1 MLQFVTVYFLRCK
14 TSSDLLRFV
23 CFRFVLGKPRRKY
36 TGCKTCS
43 ASDHISSPRH
53 KLVIWLS
60 SCNITVFLLRI
71 IEAPWANFLRDT
83 IPFFLNNSSRRKN
96 YIECARLCP
105 GLINACLHVEYNFTT
120 VLIVFVSVNNS
131 VYNFWRIPAVR
142 VLFLNTAWEC
152 KQFRIPLYIYI

>member
-14 TSSDLLRFV
+14 TSSDCLRFV

-43 ASDHISSPRH
+43 AWDHISSPRH
-53 KLVIWLS
+53 KLVTWLN

-71 IEAPWANFLRDT
+71 IEAPTRKLSSWYY
-83 IPFFLNNSSRRKN
+83 PFFKNNSSRRKN

-152 KQFRIPLYIYI
+152 KQFRISLYIYI